1 MTSKVD
7 ENGKKLPGLTPEAIE
22 RFSKIEQRLIKFEMS
37 EKYSR
42 PIIEKAAELDLKD
55 IYN

>member
-1 MTSKVD
+1 
-7 ENGKKLPGLTPEAIE
+7 
-22 RFSKIEQRLIKFEMS
+22 MS

-55 IYN
+55 IYNKIKIVFDLASSVKDGVSDKLE